1 MPFDE
6 NLGARVRSVL
16 SDRTDVVEKRMFG
29 GLAFM
34 VSGRMCCGIIKND
47 LMLRVGP
54 QRLEQLLKKPHAR
67 VMDFTGRPSQN
78 MIYVS
83 PAGLRTEAALR
94 TWVGQSLD
102 WLSDDRAANKPKAKK
117 PTAKT
122 PTAKTATAK
131 KRKAAS
137 A

>member
-6 NLGARVRSVL
+6 NLGSRVRSVL

-54 QRLEQLLKKPHAR
+54 RRLEELLKKPHAR
-67 VMDFTGRPSQN
+67 VMDFTGRASNN

-83 PAGLRTEAALR
+83 PAGLRTDAALR
-94 TWVGQSLD
+94 TWVGKSLE
-102 WLSDDRAANKPKAKK
+102 WLSEDQAVKTPKAR
-117 PTAKT
+117 
-122 PTAKTATAK
+122 
-131 KRKAAS
+131 KRAVR
-137 A
+137 

>member
-6 NLGARVRSVL
+6 TLGARVRSVL
-16 SDRTDVVEKRMFG
+16 SDRPDVVEKRMFG

-34 VSGRMCCGIIKND
+34 VNGRMCCGIIKND

-54 QRLEQLLKKPHAR
+54 QRLEELLKKPHAR
-67 VMDFTGRPSQN
+67 VMDFTGRPSKN

-94 TWVGQSLD
+94 TWVNKSLE
-102 WLSDDRAANKPKAKK
+102 WLSDDQADRPPKERKTKAK
-117 PTAKT
+117 TLAG
-122 PTAKTATAK
+122 
-131 KRKAAS
+131 R
-137 A
+137 

>member
-6 NLGARVRSVL
+6 NLGARVRSAL

-34 VSGRMCCGIIKND
+34 VNGRMCCGIVKDD

-54 QRLEQLLKKPHAR
+54 QRLEELLKKPHAR
-67 VMDFTGRPSQN
+67 VMDFTGRPSNN

-83 PAGLRTEAALR
+83 PAGLRTESALR
-94 TWVGQSLD
+94 TWIGKSLE
-102 WLSDDRAANKPKAKK
+102 WLSEDQAAKAPKPK
-117 PTAKT
+117 P
-122 PTAKTATAK
+122 K
-131 KRKAAS
+131 KRAR
-137 A
+137 